1 MAFPAFLFGCCI
13 FRMERST
20 HGLRMTMSFKKC
32 GYANVGA
39 LLALA
44 LAACG
49 AARAQGVIYKCTPPN
64 GSTEYTDVYRGNYC
78 KAMDLPGLAIPA
90 PPKRQGAPARAAG
103 SAAAPASPATSAT
116 TPGDFPRVDSAEQ
129 RARDADRRAILEDE
143 LKSETQKLTEL
154 RKEFNG
160 GEPERRGD
168 ERNYAKYQ
176 ERVAAMRDSISRSEK
191 NVEALKREI
200 ANIR

>member
-1 MAFPAFLFGCCI
+1 
-13 FRMERST
+13 
-20 HGLRMTMSFKKC
+20 MTMSFKRC
-32 GYANVGA
+32 GFANVGGVFM
-39 LLALA
+39 LA

-49 AARAQGVIYKCTPPN
+49 AARAQGVIYKCAPPN
-64 GSTEYTDVYRGNYC
+64 GGTEYTDVYRGSYC

-90 PPKRQGAPARAAG
+90 PAKRQGAPARAVP
-103 SAAAPASPATSAT
+103 STPAQPATPAA
-116 TPGDFPRVDSAEQ
+116 TPGDFPRVDGAEQ

-143 LKSETQKLTEL
+143 LKNEMRKLTEL

-191 NVEALKREI
+191 NVDALKREI